1 MTRMNKGVSR
11 GGQALTERRRQS
23 PGVHESEKGADIAG
37 KAKGRLIGRARRMPE
52 LKPGKYSDG
61 LPLDEVKYLECK
73 LILKPN
79 HFTSRESLFDFCKV
93 LRRPAKEHGVGF
105 EIIGFAEEPLQIR
118 EVLFLD
124 TADFR
129 LYNNAFIL
137 RRRIPYKDGFPIGDP
152 EIVFK
157 YRHPD
162 LQKAAEVDV
171 RPRISGDYKIK
182 FKAEA
187 LPLKDGLGGIRML
200 YSHNVEFG
208 LSSLREA
215 DRMSMDTMARVLP
228 ALESI
233 RKGPD
238 ERIELVSGT
247 IVEEVLQDIGV
258 LDFGKGITAVANVAL
273 WRSRGDHS
281 PLIGEF
287 AFQIKF
293 KRREDLNDQAL
304 TRGEGFFL
312 SLQNAARDWIALG
325 ATKTGVVYRLKG
337 NPPHAHE

>member
-1 MTRMNKGVSR
+1 MAANDKG
-11 GGQALTERRRQS
+11 Q
-23 PGVHESEKGADIAG
+23 P
-37 KAKGRLIGRARRMPE
+37 IGRARRVPE

-73 LILKPN
+73 VILKPN
-79 HFTSRESLFDFCKV
+79 HFTSRQGLFDFGKV
-93 LRRPAKEHGVGF
+93 LRRPAKENGVGF
-105 EIIGFAEEPLQIR
+105 ETKGFAQEPLQIR

-124 TADFR
+124 TADFQ

-137 RRRIPYKDGFPIGDP
+137 RRRVLYKEGFPIGDP

-171 RPRISGDYKIK
+171 RPRISGDYSMK

-208 LSSLREA
+208 LSSVREP
-215 DRMSMDTMARVLP
+215 DRTAMETIVRVLP

-233 RKGPD
+233 QKSPG

-258 LDFGKGITAVANVAL
+258 LDFGKGISAVANVAL
-273 WRSRGDHS
+273 WRNRGDHS

-287 AFQIKF
+287 AFQIRF
-293 KRREDLNDQAL
+293 KRREDLNEQAL
-304 TRGEGFFL
+304 TRGEKFFL
-312 SLQNAARDWIALG
+312 ALQNAARDWIALG

-337 NPPHAHE
+337 NPPNAHELCGGRRRRA

>member
-1 MTRMNKGVSR
+1 MAAK
-11 GGQALTERRRQS
+11 
-23 PGVHESEKGADIAG
+23 EKSQPV
-37 KAKGRLIGRARRMPE
+37 GRARYVPD

-79 HFTSRESLFDFCKV
+79 HFTSRDSLFDFAKI
-93 LRRPAKEHGVGF
+93 LRRPAKESGVDFDTVGF
-105 EIIGFAEEPLQIR
+105 IDEPLKIR

-124 TADFR
+124 TPDFE

-137 RRRIPYKDGFPIGDP
+137 RRRIPYKDGFPTGDP
-152 EIVFK
+152 EVVFK

-162 LQKAAEVDV
+162 LQKAAEIDV
-171 RPRISGDYKIK
+171 RPRIKGDYRIK

-187 LPLKDGLGGIRML
+187 LPLKEGLGGIRML
-200 YSHNVEFG
+200 FSHNVEFG
-208 LSSLREA
+208 MSSLSEG
-215 DRMSMDTMARVLP
+215 DRGSMDGIVHVLP
-228 ALESI
+228 ALQSI
-233 RKGPD
+233 RRRRNEK
-238 ERIELVSGT
+238 IELVSGT

-258 LDFGKGITAVANVAL
+258 LDFGKGVTAGANVAL
-273 WRSRGDHS
+273 WRNRGDHS

-287 AFQIKF
+287 AFEIKF
-293 KRREDLNDQAL
+293 KRREELNDKAMKRAE
-304 TRGEGFFL
+304 TFFL
-312 SLQNAARDWIALG
+312 ALQRAARDWIALG

>member
-1 MTRMNKGVSR
+1 MAANDGTR
-11 GGQALTERRRQS
+11 
-23 PGVHESEKGADIAG
+23 P
-37 KAKGRLIGRARRMPE
+37 IGRARRVPE
-52 LKPGKYSDG
+52 LKPGKYGDG
-61 LPLDEVKYLECK
+61 LPLDEVKYLEWK
-73 LILKPN
+73 IILKPN
-79 HFTSRESLFDFCKV
+79 HFTSRESLFDFGKV
-93 LRRPAKEHGVGF
+93 LRRPAKENGVGF
-105 EIIGFAEEPLQIR
+105 DSKTLADEPLQIR
-118 EVLFLD
+118 EVIFLD
-124 TADFR
+124 TPDFL

-137 RRRIPYKDGFPIGDP
+137 RRRIPYRDGFPIGEP
-152 EIVFK
+152 EVVFK

-171 RPRISGDYKIK
+171 RPRISGDYRIK

-208 LSSLREA
+208 LSSLRES
-215 DRMSMDTMARVLP
+215 DRMSMDAIARVLP

-233 RKGPD
+233 PRSPG

-258 LDFGKGITAVANVAL
+258 LDFGKGMTAVANVAL
-273 WRSRGDHS
+273 WRNRGDHS

-287 AFQIKF
+287 AFQVKF
-293 KRREDLNDQAL
+293 KRREDSNERAL

-312 SLQNAARDWIALG
+312 SLQEAARDWIALG
-325 ATKTGVVYRLKG
+325 ATKTGVVYRLQG

>member
-1 MTRMNKGVSR
+1 M
-11 GGQALTERRRQS
+11 A
-23 PGVHESEKGADIAG
+23 ADD
-37 KAKGRLIGRARRMPE
+37 KTQPIGRARRMPE

-61 LPLDEVKYLECK
+61 LPLDEVQYLECK

-79 HFTSRESLFDFCKV
+79 HFTSREGLFDFGKV
-93 LRRPAKEHGVGF
+93 LRRPAREHGVGF
-105 EIIGFAEEPLQIR
+105 DTTGFAGEPLQIR

-137 RRRIPYKDGFPIGDP
+137 RRRVPYKDGFPIGDP

-162 LQKAAEVDV
+162 LQQAAEVDV

-187 LPLKDGLGGIRML
+187 LPLKDGLGGIRLL

-208 LSSLREA
+208 LSAVREG
-215 DRMSMDTMARVLP
+215 DRTAMETIVRVLP
-228 ALESI
+228 ALQSI
-233 RKGPD
+233 RKDPG

-273 WRSRGDHS
+273 WRNRGDHS

-293 KRREDLNDQAL
+293 KRREELNERVL
-304 TRGEGFFL
+304 TRGEAFFL

>member
-1 MTRMNKGVSR
+1 MTLM
-11 GGQALTERRRQS
+11 T
-23 PGVHESEKGADIAG
+23 AG
-37 KAKGRLIGRARRMPE
+37 KEIDMAAGGESQPIGRARRVPE

-79 HFTSRESLFDFCKV
+79 HFHSRDSLFDFCKI
-93 LRRPAKEHGVGF
+93 LRRPAKENGVGF
-105 EIIGFAEEPLQIR
+105 DTRGFAAEPLQIR

-124 TADFR
+124 THDFQ

-137 RRRIPYKDGFPIGDP
+137 RRRILYKDGFPIGDP
-152 EIVFK
+152 EMVFK
-157 YRHPD
+157 YRHPE

-171 RPRISGDYKIK
+171 RPRINGDYKMKLKI
-182 FKAEA
+182 EA

-208 LSSLREA
+208 LSSVREG
-215 DRMSMDTMARVLP
+215 DRMSMDGIVRVLP

-233 RKGPD
+233 RKDPG

-247 IVEEVLQDIGV
+247 IVEELLQDIGV
-258 LDFGKGITAVANVAL
+258 LDFGKGMTAVANVAL
-273 WRSRGDHS
+273 WRNRGDHS

-293 KRREDLNDQAL
+293 KRREDLNERAL
-304 TRGEGFFL
+304 TRGEGFYL